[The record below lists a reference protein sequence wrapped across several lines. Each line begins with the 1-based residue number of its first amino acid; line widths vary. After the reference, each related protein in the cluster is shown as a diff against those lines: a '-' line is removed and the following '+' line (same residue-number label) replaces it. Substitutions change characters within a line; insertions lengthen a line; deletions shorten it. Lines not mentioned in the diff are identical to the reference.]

1 MDYLTRVRQIAA
13 DTFGIPLETISPQ
26 SSSDNIEAWDS
37 LGHLNFILA
46 LERELGVRFTN
57 LAEVLSIEAI
67 ISRIE

>member
-1 MDYLTRVRQIAA
+1 MLEHILQIAS
-13 DTFGIPLETISPQ
+13 DVFGIPLESLDSQ

>member
-13 DTFGIPLETISPQ
+13 DTFDIPLETISLQ

>member
-13 DTFGIPLETISPQ
+13 DTFGIPLETISLQ